1 MRLPIVLVLALNG
14 PPVLHAPGLRL
25 LLLQLSQ
32 PYFAAWRPW
41 RNTNNHEG
49 EGGFLLLA
57 EELKLID
64 HVLIDNHASLRED
77 FIGGDV
83 VGNIIG
89 VVTQLGS
96 AGLAGLIA
104 LVVVFWLFR
113 HQSRFDDAV

>member
-1 MRLPIVLVLALNG
+1 MDIMNRAGAWIIGLTHISVMLLTLGIVWGVLFGSAV
-14 PPVLHAPGLRL
+14 P
-25 LLLQLSQ
+25 
-32 PYFAAWRPW
+32 
-41 RNTNNHEG
+41 
-49 EGGFLLLA
+49 
-57 EELKLID
+57 
-64 HVLIDNHASLRED
+64 

-113 HQSRFDDAV
+113 HQNRFDDAV

>member
-1 MRLPIVLVLALNG
+1 MDIMNRAGAWIIGLTHISVMLLTLGIVWGVLFGSAV
-14 PPVLHAPGLRL
+14 P
-25 LLLQLSQ
+25 
-32 PYFAAWRPW
+32 
-41 RNTNNHEG
+41 
-49 EGGFLLLA
+49 
-57 EELKLID
+57 
-64 HVLIDNHASLRED
+64 